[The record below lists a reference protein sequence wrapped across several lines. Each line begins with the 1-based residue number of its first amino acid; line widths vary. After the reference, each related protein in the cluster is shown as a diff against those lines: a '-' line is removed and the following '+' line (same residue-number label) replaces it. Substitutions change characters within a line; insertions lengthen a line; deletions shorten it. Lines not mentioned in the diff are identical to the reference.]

1 MNDMKII
8 KSLEESALLIK
19 GVIEEIKNEAK
30 EQKVEFLRMLWG
42 FFGAILLGNL
52 LIGEGTIRA
61 GKGLIRAGQDV

>member
-30 EQKVEFLRMLWG
+30 EQKVEFLRMLWRLRCY
-42 FFGAILLGNL
+42 FIREPINSKD
-52 LIGEGTIRA
+52 TIRA

>member
-30 EQKVEFLRMLWG
+30 EQKVEFLRMLWR
-42 FFGAILLGNL
+42 FFGAILLGKL
-52 LIGEGTIRA
+52 LIGKDTIRA